1 MSRLGFRPE
10 DIGEKLSVS
19 VGSKGCDIYL
29 DGDTDTHSGN
39 WKANWKA
46 ITVLADVT
54 INSITQSCKVDS
66 TIPTGSA
73 IPAGTFI
80 SVDGTITSIKLT
92 SGSVAMYR

>member
-29 DGDTDTHSGN
+29 DGDTDTHSG
-39 WKANWKA
+39 NWKA